1 MNIFDIT
8 AFMAPPDYN
17 PVCLCG
23 HPQSQ
28 HPYISPTSSALVKCM
43 VKECTCWR
51 FRLPEET
58 TVNTA
63 DGSVIRF
70 VDHGDGDLISD
81 DLLWRTVK
89 EQA

>member
-1 MNIFDIT
+1 MSQGQ
-8 AFMAPPDYN
+8 DYN
-17 PVCLCG
+17 PLCLCG

-28 HPYISPTSSALVKCM
+28 HPYRDFDDGRTKCM
-43 VKECTCWR
+43 VKKCSCWR